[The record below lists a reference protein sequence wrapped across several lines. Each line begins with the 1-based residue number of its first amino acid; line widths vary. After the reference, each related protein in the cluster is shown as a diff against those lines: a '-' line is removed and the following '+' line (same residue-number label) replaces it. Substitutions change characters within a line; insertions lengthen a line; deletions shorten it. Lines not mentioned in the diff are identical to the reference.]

1 MKDKHVTVVVLKHP
15 IYAALSSVIDEAEF
29 NTREESREHLDKL
42 REVYRGDQ
50 YALISMASAFV
61 LDDYVR
67 VLATERMEGSYY

>member
-1 MKDKHVTVVVLKHP
+1 LKDKHITVVVLKHP
-15 IYAALSSVIDEAEF
+15 EYAALSSIIDKAEF
-29 NTREESREHLDKL
+29 DSREESRDHLDRL

-50 YALISMASAFV
+50 YALISMASPFV